1 MWGKARLLRAAAG
14 FLVGVATLGAG
25 AGGGY
30 WLAHSPLFPLRSI
43 ELCTSLAHAPRAEI
57 DALMAR
63 HARANFFAVPIDEL
77 RMALERVPWVRR
89 AAVRRVWP
97 DRLEVTIEEH
107 VALARWGADGLLNT
121 YGERFT
127 GTADAELPLL
137 SGPAG
142 SEAELAHRYRRFSEL
157 VGPLGSPIERLA
169 LSARHAWQIRLA
181 NGVELKLGRDA
192 EAAERRLARFIDA
205 YARTARTASGAL
217 IDLRYPNG
225 FALQVKG

>member
-14 FLVGVATLGAG
+14 FLVGFAMLGAG

-30 WLAHSPLFPLRSI
+30 WVAHSGVFALRSV
-43 ELCTSLAHAPRAEI
+43 ELCTSLVRAPRAEI

-63 HARANFFAVPIDEL
+63 HTRANFFAAPIDEL
-77 RMALERVPWVRR
+77 RVALERVPWVRR

-97 DRLEVTIEEH
+97 DRLEVSIEEH
-107 VALARWGADGLLNT
+107 VALARWGTEGLLNT
-121 YGERFT
+121 YGERFS
-127 GTADAELPLL
+127 GTTDAELPLL
-137 SGPAG
+137 TGPAG
-142 SEAELAHRYRRFSEL
+142 SEAELARRYLRFSEL
-157 VGPLGSPIERLA
+157 LKPLGSPIERLA

-181 NGVELKLGRDA
+181 SGVELKLGRDA

-205 YARTARTASGAL
+205 YARTARAASGAL
-217 IDLRYPNG
+217 VDLRYPNG